1 MKTQRHLL
9 PIILA
14 LCPLPYVSFRLY
26 LRWSLHAEAAFV
38 SAPSP
43 AFLASMC
50 LLGALLPAAGLGLA
64 LRALIQ
70 RQRRFRLGMLCQVYL
85 LLIWVFASGYVILQA
100 SDLEPAISGMPQLWG
115 ATPHGESLVDHVSR
129 LNGAFL
135 DGLYLSVMTITTV
148 GFGDLAPITG
158 WAKLLT
164 ALEGITGVGFMG
176 LVLGHYFSV
185 QLCRAEV
192 HSGERHDD
200 AERNCR

>member
-1 MKTQRHLL
+1 MKSQRHFL

-14 LCPLPYVSFRLY
+14 LCPLPYLGLRLY

-38 SAPSP
+38 STPSP
-43 AFLASMC
+43 SFLLSMG

-64 LRALIQ
+64 LQALIQ
-70 RQRRFRLGMLCQVYL
+70 RKRRFRLAMLCQVYL

-100 SDLEPAISGMPQLWG
+100 SDLEPAISGMPRLWG
-115 ATPHGESLVDHVSR
+115 ATSNGESLPDHVSR

-148 GFGDLAPITG
+148 GFGDLVPITG

-164 ALEGITGVGFMG
+164 ALEAITGVGFMG

-192 HSGERHDD
+192 PSDERRDD
-200 AERNCR
+200 PEGSCR